1 MRFLFEDYV
10 LDIERRELR
19 RGPVLLS
26 VEPQVFDLLL
36 FLVKNRD
43 RVVGKDDLLASV
55 WGGRVVSE
63 STLGSRIN
71 AVRRAIGDTGEQQ
84 RLIRTII
91 GKGVR
96 FVGKARERQDTDQ
109 SAGPPRVPRLSMVV
123 LPFANF
129 SNDLELE
136 YVADRVTDDLTT
148 DLFRISGGFVIA
160 RNTAFTLKGKPVDLK
175 KIGCELGVRY
185 VIEGSVGRTGDLL
198 GVNVQL
204 SDAESGAQLWADR
217 FDSDL
222 GTLSQAK
229 SEITGRLARAINFK
243 VVEAESLRIERESAL
258 DLDPQ
263 DLLIR
268 GWAVLIR
275 PVSAGTLQEAQQ
287 VFERV
292 LEIAPGSV
300 AARIGVAHALSAN
313 IGCGWSASP
322 REDELRA
329 ERLLLEAIE
338 CDATSFRARHALGLL
353 RRLQNRLDESRIELE
368 TAIALVPNYA
378 PASCQLGMTVVCL
391 GQPNVAIPKIEKSI
405 RLGPHDTA
413 SPGAYS
419 ILSLAHL
426 LLGNVEQAIE
436 LSRTARARNPRLYF
450 PHLLLAASLDLKG
463 ELDEAKTILAGGIRL
478 RPEFNSLAR
487 LRAYTTWGNPQFQ
500 ALRKDTLD
508 LGLRRAG
515 LFDV

>member
-1 MRFLFEDYV
+1 VRFLFEDYV
-10 LDIERRELR
+10 LDTERRELR

-36 FLVKNRD
+36 FLVKNRN

-71 AVRRAIGDTGEQQ
+71 AVRRAIADTGEQQ

-96 FVGKARERQDTDQ
+96 FVGKAQERQDTDQ

-160 RNTAFTLKGKPVDLK
+160 RNTAFTLKGKPVDVK
-175 KIGCELGVRY
+175 KIGCELGIRY

-217 FDSDL
+217 FDRNL
-222 GTLSQAK
+222 ATLSQAQ

-243 VVEAESLRIERESAL
+243 VVEAERDAMGR
-258 DLDPQ
+258 
-263 DLLIR
+263 
-268 GWAVLIR
+268 
-275 PVSAGTLQEAQQ
+275 
-287 VFERV
+287 
-292 LEIAPGSV
+292 
-300 AARIGVAHALSAN
+300 AARMAISSLTSIDGV
-313 IGCGWSASP
+313 P
-322 REDELRA
+322 R
-329 ERLLLEAIE
+329 
-338 CDATSFRARHALGLL
+338 C
-353 RRLQNRLDESRIELE
+353 
-368 TAIALVPNYA
+368 
-378 PASCQLGMTVVCL
+378 
-391 GQPNVAIPKIEKSI
+391 
-405 RLGPHDTA
+405 
-413 SPGAYS
+413 
-419 ILSLAHL
+419 
-426 LLGNVEQAIE
+426 
-436 LSRTARARNPRLYF
+436 LSRT
-450 PHLLLAASLDLKG
+450 
-463 ELDEAKTILAGGIRL
+463 I
-478 RPEFNSLAR
+478 
-487 LRAYTTWGNPQFQ
+487 
-500 ALRKDTLD
+500 
-508 LGLRRAG
+508 
-515 LFDV
+515 